1 MDDLPSMS
9 EGSCVDEQEGQEGQ
23 EGDFTQNPMNS
34 CTDVHK
40 GKNPFVLTRRLVI
53 PQARKAGNAA

>member
-9 EGSCVDEQEGQEGQ
+9 EGSDVDGQEGQ
-23 EGDFTQNPMNS
+23 EGDFTLNPMNS
-34 CTDVHK
+34 STPVHK
-40 GKNPFVLTRRLVI
+40 GKNPFVLTRRFVL